1 MFGTV
6 TVLILV
12 ILLDLWWEL
21 RSVMTMMMTMTMTM
35 AMIMMTMAMTDNHD
49 NIKVVMPGFPVQTL
63 GSHQPPPYSPSRYK
77 G

>member
-1 MFGTV
+1 M
-6 TVLILV
+6 LILV
-12 ILLDLWWEL
+12 ILLALWWEL
-21 RSVMTMMMTMTMTM
+21 RSVMMMMMM
-35 AMIMMTMAMTDNHD
+35 MIMMTMAMTDNHD

>member
-1 MFGTV
+1 MYDRDVAV

-21 RSVMTMMMTMTMTM
+21 RSVMTMTM